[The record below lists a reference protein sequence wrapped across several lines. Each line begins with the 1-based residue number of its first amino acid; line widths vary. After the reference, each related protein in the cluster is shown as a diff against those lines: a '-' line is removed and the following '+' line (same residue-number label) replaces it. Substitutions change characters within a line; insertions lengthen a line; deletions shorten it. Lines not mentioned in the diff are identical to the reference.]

1 MNGNT
6 IIANNIPR
14 WRRKSPSVWDRPF
27 LIGRYNY
34 LILLFLFY
42 RPIMKGLF
50 QIDVISLSPI
60 HIFFLLRKNTSPED
74 QDEREMNW

>member
-50 QIDVISLSPI
+50 RIDVISLSPI
-60 HIFFLLRKNTSPED
+60 HIFFIEKEYIS
-74 QDEREMNW
+74 

>member
-60 HIFFLLRKNTSPED
+60 HIFFY
-74 QDEREMNW
+74 